1 MANHPSA
8 EKRNRQREKRT
19 LRNRAV
25 KAAVRT
31 HVKTVRSAIE
41 SKDPTA
47 TTKALTA
54 ASVAIT
60 QAAAKGSIPK
70 KTASRKISRLA
81 KAAHKAAASKK
92 A

>member
-1 MANHPSA
+1 VANHPSA
-8 EKRNRQREKRT
+8 EKRNRQTEKRT
-19 LRNRAV
+19 QRNRAV
-25 KAAVRT
+25 KSAVRT

-41 SKDPTA
+41 SKDPKA
-47 TTKALTA
+47 SAKALNE
-54 ASVAIT
+54 ASVAIA

-81 KAAHKAAASKK
+81 KAAHALTAKK

>member
-1 MANHPSA
+1 VANHPSA

-31 HVKTVRSAIE
+31 QVKTVRTAIA
-41 SKDPTA
+41 SKDPA
-47 TTKALTA
+47 AAAKALNE
-54 ASVAIT
+54 ASVALS
-60 QAAAKGSIPK
+60 QAAAKGALPK

-81 KAAHKAAASKK
+81 SAVHGLSKA
-92 A
+92 